1 MSRDLV
7 FKTAT
12 QLGTMI
18 RQREISSAELT
29 ELFIQQIEAEDS
41 LINAVCV
48 RRFDEARS
56 EALAADQALAKG
68 NHLGPLHGL
77 PMTIK
82 ESYIMKGTPTTWGI
96 ESEKDNIASSD
107 GLIVE
112 RFRAAGAH
120 FLGKTNVPVDLADT
134 QATNPIY
141 GTTNN
146 PYKLD
151 RTPGGS
157 SGGSGAATAAGFTS
171 LEAGSDIG
179 GSIRIPAV
187 FCGVFGHKPTWG
199 IVPSSGHELVENLGL
214 PDPDITVCGPLA
226 RGADDLA
233 LALDVMAG
241 PKERERVGWDLRL
254 PVSDITSL
262 SGLRVA
268 IWQTDELSPVSREVQ
283 EKVVEVGEALE
294 KIGAKISFN
303 ARPNFDKRKA
313 HLIYTSLT
321 TATMASGQPEEVIK
335 KIQRRVDGL
344 APDDDSIEAAQ
355 LRASVM
361 SHREWIRQNFRRE
374 KLRRAWDEFFVDW
387 DVLICPQ
394 FNIPAYKH
402 DVRPMR
408 ERSHI
413 VDGEERSYNDYS
425 FWAGIANAPYLPSTA
440 FPAGFSA
447 DGLPIGLQAT
457 CPAYR
462 DKRGIEIA
470 RLITREI
477 GGYVR
482 PGRMKSG

>member
-1 MSRDLV
+1 M
-7 FKTAT
+7 
-12 QLGTMI
+12 
-18 RQREISSAELT
+18 
-29 ELFIQQIEAEDS
+29 
-41 LINAVCV
+41 
-48 RRFDEARS
+48 
-56 EALAADQALAKG
+56 
-68 NHLGPLHGL
+68 
-77 PMTIK
+77 
-82 ESYIMKGTPTTWGI
+82 
-96 ESEKDNIASSD
+96 
-107 GLIVE
+107 
-112 RFRAAGAH
+112 
-120 FLGKTNVPVDLADT
+120 
-134 QATNPIY
+134 
-141 GTTNN
+141 
-146 PYKLD
+146 
-151 RTPGGS
+151 
-157 SGGSGAATAAGFTS
+157 
-171 LEAGSDIG
+171 
-179 GSIRIPAV
+179 
-187 FCGVFGHKPTWG
+187 
-199 IVPSSGHELVENLGL
+199 ENLGL

-268 IWQTDELSPVSREVQ
+268 IWQTDELSPVSQEVQ

-344 APDDDSIEAAQ
+344 APDDDTIEAAQ

-374 KLRRAWDEFFVDW
+374 KLRRAWDEFFIDW

-402 DVRPMR
+402 EVRPMS

-462 DKRGIEIA
+462 DKRSIEIA